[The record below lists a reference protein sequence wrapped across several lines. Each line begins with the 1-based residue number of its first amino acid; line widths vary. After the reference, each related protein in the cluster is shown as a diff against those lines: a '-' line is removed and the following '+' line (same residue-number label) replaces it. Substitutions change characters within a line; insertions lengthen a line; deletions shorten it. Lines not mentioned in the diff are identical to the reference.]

1 MPLPDETS
9 FIEFKDGV
17 PLNLKK
23 KHQRLNGNQRG
34 ID

>member
-1 MPLPDETS
+1 MPVPAETGS
-9 FIEFKDGV
+9 NLKDDV

-23 KHQRLNGNQRG
+23 HQGLNGNQRA